1 MLVVQS
7 RDPLPPSLCWVL
19 VEPEFNEGV
28 VLETI
33 EADALL
39 LGLFLLSFSSSAG
52 AALPSAVAESLVA
65 WSADESPDGA
75 DDVDL
80 LALFSFDLAAILD
93 LRLTTYTYRGK
104 A

>member
-7 RDPLPPSLCWVL
+7 RDPLPPSLCWVF

-80 LALFSFDLAAILD
+80 LALLSFDLAAILD
-93 LRLTTYTYRGK
+93 LRLTTYTYKGK